1 MSNATAQVHFTVVD
15 DELSVSAPAELA
27 PLTDFFETEIGTSEA
42 MLDLVTHHVRHDR
55 VWHFAGNACGLALD
69 GETVTIEHLHTLA
82 QAVLTRAEL
91 RALLSEL
98 RTLVAGT

>member
-1 MSNATAQVHFTVVD
+1 MSNATAQVHFTVTD

-42 MLDLVTHHVRHDR
+42 ILDLVTHHVRHDR
-55 VWHFAGNACGLALD
+55 TWRFAGNACALTLD
-69 GETVTIEHLHTLA
+69 GETVTVEHLHTGA
-82 QAVLTRAEL
+82 RAVVTRTEL

-98 RTLVAGT
+98 RALVAEG

>member
-1 MSNATAQVHFTVVD
+1 MSNATAQVHFTVID

-42 MLDLVTHHVRHDR
+42 MLDLITHHVRHDR
-55 VWHFAGNACGLALD
+55 TWRFTGNACALALS
-69 GETVTIEHLHTLA
+69 GETVTIEHLHTGA
-82 QAVLTRAEL
+82 RAVLTRAEL

-98 RTLVAGT
+98 RALVAEN